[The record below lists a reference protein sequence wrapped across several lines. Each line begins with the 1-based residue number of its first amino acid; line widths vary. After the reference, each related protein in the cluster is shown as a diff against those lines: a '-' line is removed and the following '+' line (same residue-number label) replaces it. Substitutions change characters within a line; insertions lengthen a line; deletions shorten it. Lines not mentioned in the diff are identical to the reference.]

1 MSNENNKV
9 EINKHEIDIGTL
21 FKQNVNDLLAIKE
34 LYRKLKEIEE
44 KIRQIKY
51 IDNALVKKLKN
62 EYENFKK
69 LILDENLQ
77 LQFKTLLKENNK
89 VIDDFNARLDNDI
102 NEINSQLDNIANKGT
117 TVEVLERATK
127 EEIER
132 LIQDGTIA
140 NLTIEDGS
148 INYNKLDKALKNKIN
163 KIVKEKDYYN
173 FEAMINVTNENPPF
187 AKGVR
192 IELEEVVLDNLTY
205 TLEVKIDSANS
216 ENIKQLTFLS
226 DKSGNGTSVDK
237 FNTKRTLTTNQ
248 NNINIIYEYTMATL
262 NQVSKLKELQFL
274 VNGKPI
280 NIKTASLI
288 TRSGAIYTQDSY
300 FICEKATFTNATE
313 EFVKEYNNEILDKNK
328 YKSTNI
334 YKYYFNHGDN
344 LDNEC
349 ITSNCVVEN
358 NILSISENGY
368 FKYATNFD
376 FENFTYLYSLKK
388 GAYIARFELFSNA
401 YLKLD
406 FINNNVK
413 VIKNDGTE
421 IESYSLNDFYNNGLF
436 YQISV
441 TKINDKIK
449 VLLKNNLD
457 NNFIEFNKSNT
468 LAIVSNS
475 KITSLSGS
483 VIVNRISFSVY
494 ENLDNFMI
502 ITGDSITKGV
512 GCDFDYRWA
521 INLKKYLNS
530 NVLIYARSGCTS
542 SNILNDLLKTVF
554 EKGFTAKYVLVS
566 IGTNDWNIG
575 IEQHKNNI
583 KNIAKLILDNGAI
596 PIFAIP
602 PCAAQL
608 YSGIYDN
615 YKNNDYNI
623 VRFDIPTS
631 VNDLCIS
638 QDNSLFYDGIHPNNK
653 GNLKMYDRL
662 LNDLNNI
669 FLDN

>member
-1 MSNENNKV
+1 MKYTNKLGLPIWDNP
-9 EINKHEIDIGTL
+9 ETDLFDIGEFNKGNQTVDDIVIDI
-21 FKQNVNDLLAIKE
+21 
-34 LYRKLKEIEE
+34 LK
-44 KIRQIKY
+44 
-51 IDNALVKKLKN
+51 
-62 EYENFKK
+62 
-69 LILDENLQ
+69 
-77 LQFKTLLKENNK
+77 
-89 VIDDFNARLDNDI
+89 
-102 NEINSQLDNIANKGT
+102 QLDDLVIGDT
-117 TVEVLERATK
+117 QGVLERVTK

-148 INYNKLDKALKNKIN
+148 INYNKLDKALKNKIT
-163 KIVKEKDYYN
+163 KEKDYYN

-205 TLEVKIDSANS
+205 TLEAKIDSANS

-226 DKSGNGTSVDK
+226 DKAGNGTSVDK
-237 FNTKRTLTTNQ
+237 FNTKRTLTAKQ
-248 NNINIIYEYTMATL
+248 NNINIIYEYTMSTL
-262 NQVSKLKELQFL
+262 NQISKLKELQFL

-280 NIKTASLI
+280 NIKTALLI
-288 TRSGAIYTQDSY
+288 TRAGAIYTQDSY
-300 FICEKATFTNATE
+300 FTCEKATYTNATE

-328 YKSTNI
+328 YKATNI

-344 LDNEC
+344 LDDEC
-349 ITSNCVVEN
+349 TTSNCVVEN
-358 NILSISENGY
+358 NILSISEKGY

-388 GAYIARFELFSNA
+388 GAYIAKFELFSNA

-421 IESYSLNDFYNNGLF
+421 IESYTLNDFYNDGLF

-512 GCDFDYRWA
+512 GCDFDCRWA
-521 INLKKYLNS
+521 VNLKKYLNS

-608 YSGIYDN
+608 YTGIYDN

-631 VNDLCIS
+631 VDGLCIS